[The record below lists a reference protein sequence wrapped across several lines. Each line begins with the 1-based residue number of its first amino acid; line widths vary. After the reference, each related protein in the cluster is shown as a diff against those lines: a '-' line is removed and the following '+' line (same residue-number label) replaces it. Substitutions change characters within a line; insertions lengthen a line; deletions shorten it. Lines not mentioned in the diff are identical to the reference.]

1 MNKFTT
7 AINDL
12 KNEMLVIVKK
22 PVDAE
27 GLPEDPEDLDTFS
40 TGVKDIF
47 NRLGLTPHVDD
58 GTDTV
63 SPPCGLL
70 KPCGNKLL
78 DPDTETKDDDAE
90 EEKEDEDDET
100 SKSELKLIRKPDGS
114 VSMEF
119 DTATINLTPDA
130 VDILK
135 TFLVGENVDEES
147 SEADDELNT
156 DSEADDELKIDID
169 DEDGESTE
177 KED

>member
-12 KNEMLVIVKK
+12 KTEMLVIVKK

-27 GLPEDPEDLDTFS
+27 GLPEEPEDLDTFS

-70 KPCGNKLL
+70 KPCGNELL

-100 SKSELKLIRKPDGS
+100 SKSELKLARKPDGS

-147 SEADDELNT
+147 SEADDELKT
-156 DSEADDELKIDID
+156 DID
-169 DEDGESTE
+169 DEDDESTE

>member
-27 GLPEDPEDLDTFS
+27 GLPEEPEDLDTFS
-40 TGVKDIF
+40 TGVKGIF
-47 NRLGLTPHVDD
+47 NRLGLIPRIDD

-63 SPPCGLL
+63 SPHCGLL
-70 KPCGNKLL
+70 KTCRNELL

-147 SEADDELNT
+147 SEADGEVK
-156 DSEADDELKIDID
+156 ADDEVKTDID

>member
-12 KNEMLVIVKK
+12 KTEMLVIVKK

-70 KPCGNKLL
+70 KPCDDKLL
-78 DPDTETKDDDAE
+78 GSDPETKDDDSAEEE
-90 EEKEDEDDET
+90 EEKEDEGDET
-100 SKSELKLIRKPDGS
+100 SKSELKLTRKPDGS

-135 TFLVGENVDEES
+135 TFLIGENVDEES
-147 SEADDELNT
+147 SEI
-156 DSEADDELKIDID
+156 DDELKTNTD
-169 DEDGESTE
+169 DEDDESTE

>member
-22 PVDAE
+22 PIDVDAE
-27 GLPEDPEDLDTFS
+27 GLPEEPEDLDTFS
-40 TGVKDIF
+40 TGVKAIF

-70 KPCGNKLL
+70 KPCDDKLL
-78 DPDTETKDDDAE
+78 GSDPETKDDDSAEEE
-90 EEKEDEDDET
+90 EEKEDEGDET
-100 SKSELKLIRKPDGS
+100 SKSELKLTRKPDGS
-114 VSMEF
+114 ISMEF

-135 TFLVGENVDEES
+135 TFLIGENVDEES
-147 SEADDELNT
+147 SEADGELT
-156 DSEADDELKIDID
+156 PDID
-169 DEDGESTE
+169 DEDDESTE

>member
-27 GLPEDPEDLDTFS
+27 GLPEEPEDLDTFS

-47 NRLGLTPHVDD
+47 NKLGLTPCIDD
-58 GTDTV
+58 NTDTV
-63 SPPCGLL
+63 SPSCGLL
-70 KPCGNKLL
+70 KPCDDKLFGH
-78 DPDTETKDDDAE
+78 DTEIKDDDAE
-90 EEKEDEDDET
+90 KEEKEKKEKEDEGDET
-100 SKSELKLIRKPDGS
+100 SKSELKLTRNPDGS

-135 TFLVGENVDEES
+135 TFLVGENVDKES
-147 SEADDELNT
+147 SEDDDELT
-156 DSEADDELKIDID
+156 TDID
-169 DEDGESTE
+169 DEDDKNDESTK

>member
-12 KNEMLVIVKK
+12 KTEMLVIVKK

-70 KPCGNKLL
+70 KPCDDKLL
-78 DPDTETKDDDAE
+78 DPDTETQDDDAE
-90 EEKEDEDDET
+90 EEKEDEGDET
-100 SKSELKLIRKPDGS
+100 SKSELKLTRKPDGS

-135 TFLVGENVDEES
+135 TFLIGENVDEES
-147 SEADDELNT
+147 SEIDG
-156 DSEADDELKIDID
+156 ELKTNTD
-169 DEDGESTE
+169 DEDDESTE